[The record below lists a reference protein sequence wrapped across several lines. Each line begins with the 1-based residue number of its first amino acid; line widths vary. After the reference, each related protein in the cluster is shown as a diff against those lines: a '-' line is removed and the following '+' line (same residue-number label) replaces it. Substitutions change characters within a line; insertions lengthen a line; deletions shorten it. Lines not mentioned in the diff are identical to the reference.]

1 MSRIYWSDK
10 KTEKKI
16 EEEEGPHEGQMP
28 IFLMGPSDDC
38 NSGGQS
44 VEVIDN
50 AILFYGEVTEN
61 NAKLLNKAIRSL
73 DRDLKLFSIKYGC
86 DSPPIKLHI
95 SSRGG
100 SVFAG
105 LSVADTIK
113 LCNTPVHTYIDGK
126 AASAATLISICGDKR
141 YMTENAFI
149 LIHQLSSGMWGKYE
163 EIKDE
168 VKNLDLIM
176 KKIKKLYSQ
185 YTSISPKKLDEMLK
199 HDLWLE
205 ENESVKL
212 GLVDD
217 II

>member
-10 KTEKKI
+10 KTKKKV
-16 EEEEGPHEGQMP
+16 EEEEELQEGPMP
-28 IFLMGPSDDC
+28 IFLMGPSDDGGG
-38 NSGGQS
+38 NSQS

-50 AILFYGEVTEN
+50 AILFYGDVTEN

-73 DRDLKLFSIKYGC
+73 DRDLRLFSIKYGC

-95 SSRGG
+95 SSHGG

-113 LCNTPVHTYIDGK
+113 LCYTPVHTYIDGK

-149 LIHQLSSGMWGKYE
+149 LIHQLSSGMWGKYDD
-163 EIKDE
+163 IKDE

-176 KKIKKLYSQ
+176 EKIKKLYKQ
-185 YTSISPKKLDEMLK
+185 YTSIPAKKLEDMLK

-205 ENESVKL
+205 ANECVKL
-212 GLVDD
+212 GLVDEV
-217 II
+217 I

>member
-10 KTEKKI
+10 KTKKKG
-16 EEEEGPHEGQMP
+16 EEEEEQDGPTP
-28 IFLMGPSDDC
+28 IFLMGPSEDC

-73 DRDLKLFSIKYGC
+73 DRDLRGFSIKYGC
-86 DSPPIKLHI
+86 ESPPIKLHI
-95 SSRGG
+95 SSYGG

-113 LCNTPVHTYIDGK
+113 LCETPIHTYIDGK
-126 AASAATLISICGDKR
+126 AASAATLISICGSKR

-163 EIKDE
+163 ELLDE

-176 KKIKKLYSQ
+176 KKIKKLYQ
-185 YTSISPKKLDEMLK
+185 QHTSISPKKLEEMLK

-205 ENESVKL
+205 AGECVKL
-212 GLVDD
+212 GLVDE